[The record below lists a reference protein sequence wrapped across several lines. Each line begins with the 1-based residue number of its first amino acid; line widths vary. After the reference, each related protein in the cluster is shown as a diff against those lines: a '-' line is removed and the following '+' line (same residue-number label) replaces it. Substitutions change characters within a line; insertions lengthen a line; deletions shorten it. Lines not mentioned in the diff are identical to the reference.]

1 MQETKNRILVE
12 EEEQEKQGKMLI
24 QEQKMEMV
32 EMEKQEREV

>member
-1 MQETKNRILVE
+1 MQEMKNRILVE